1 MKDREIILGVLHGI
15 GRRLWVG
22 RALQEAFFGLCVLLF
37 FLIAFRMAGA
47 VQPSGIPAAGMPAW
61 LSVGAAIAASVAY
74 LAWRIS
80 QRVTLAQAAAQADT
94 RATLRDEL
102 KSAYWF
108 VSHAEQ
114 SPFIEVQVARAA
126 ATARRLDPRAIV
138 PGRPPRSLWAAA
150 GLGIAFAFVSWLA
163 PQLSPWWESG
173 AAPAAAEMLQQE
185 DLRALLRDAPK
196 DAQIEKLDQALETLQ
211 RADATAEQRRRAI
224 EDMRDASE
232 QANMEAAAAREGLAR
247 IAEVMKANPKLGEVA
262 EALQAGNNR
271 EAMDLLE
278 EIRRDAAAQQETQ
291 GEEQF
296 PEAAKATQH
305 QGSLAEQFDQ
315 AGRDLSGTPNLNAP
329 ALDNLMKALEQ
340 ATQEMDVQNRVN
352 QIQRRARENMVA
364 TTQRSAASANEAG
377 SARQDVANPEPSPD
391 NGNADAQGAST
402 FRRDSANREEDAD
415 GTREGSRT
423 GSASGESPS
432 MALEGRATQR
442 LEAQLKL
449 EAIQRRDDKG
459 AGEEQDDKGWI
470 YTASQ
475 QQASAL
481 DFEQV
486 RARDGFD
493 REAASQHDRIPIRQ
507 KQVVKDYFLNLHES
521 EKK

>member
-1 MKDREIILGVLHGI
+1 MKDREIIFGVLHGI

-22 RALQEAFFGLCVLLF
+22 RALQEVFFGLCVLLF

-47 VQPSGIPAAGMPAW
+47 VQPSGIPATGMPAW
-61 LSVGAAIAASVAY
+61 LPAGAAIGAFVAY
-74 LAWRIS
+74 LVWRIS
-80 QRVTLAQAAAQADT
+80 QRVTLSQAAAQADA
-94 RATLRDEL
+94 RAALHDEL

-108 VSHAEQ
+108 LSHSEQ
-114 SPFIEVQVARAA
+114 SPFIETQVARAA
-126 ATARRLDPRAIV
+126 ATAGRLDPRAIV

-150 GLGIAFAFVSWLA
+150 GLGIAFVLVSWLA
-163 PQLSPWWESG
+163 PQLSPWWDAG
-173 AAPAAAEMLQQE
+173 AAPAAAEVQQQ
-185 DLRALLRDAPK
+185 DLRALLRDAPR
-196 DAQIEKLDQALETLQ
+196 DARIEKLDQALETLQ
-211 RADATAEQRRRAI
+211 RADATAEQRRRAM
-224 EDMRDASE
+224 EDMRDVSE

-247 IAEVMKANPKLGEVA
+247 LAEVMKADPKLGKVA

-278 EIRRDAAAQQETQ
+278 EVRRDAAAQQDAQ
-291 GEEQF
+291 GDEQF

-305 QGSLAEQFDQ
+305 QGTLAEQLDQ
-315 AGRDLSGTPNLNAP
+315 AGRELTGMPNLNAP
-329 ALDNLMKALEQ
+329 ALDNLMQALEQ
-340 ATQEMDVQNRVN
+340 AAREMDVQNRVN

-364 TTQRSAASANEAG
+364 TSQRSAASANEAG
-377 SARQDVANPEPSPD
+377 SNRLDVANPEPSPD

-449 EAIQRRDDKG
+449 EAIRRQDEKG
-459 AGEEQDDKGWI
+459 ADDDQDDKGWI

-481 DFEQV
+481 EFEEV
-486 RARDGFD
+486 RARGGFD
-493 REAASQHDRIPIRQ
+493 REAAAQHDRIPIRQ
-507 KQVVKDYFLNLHES
+507 QQVVKSYFLNLHES